1 MTLLRTLAHKQ
12 PACYFNF
19 HGPGRPMPV
28 MGSLGSEQSVGP
40 AVAEVAPGAGTLP
53 KGLSM
58 GLQGLAEWLD
68 RWTVFE

>member
-1 MTLLRTLAHKQ
+1 
-12 PACYFNF
+12 
-19 HGPGRPMPV
+19 MPV